1 MAEAIINDQYL
12 TDIAEAIRNKIGTI
26 EKYLP
31 SEMAEAI
38 RSISAGSGGT
48 DDTFQRLAIGL
59 TDVSIDLGTA
69 TSVPSGVVPEK
80 VAHVTGLEV
89 TKVEDFAF
97 TNENSNNTSTNYHT
111 KYKLKDFNFP
121 KLTTIGKYAFSCD
134 EDLTSIELPDTV
146 TTIGVCAFRWCIKAA
161 AFHLPDGVKAVPD
174 YCFYECINLEINA
187 LPDSIETIGT
197 YAFSVCKK
205 LSISGLPAG
214 VKKIGDYAFSESSL
228 SGEIAIGRGVSVGQY
243 AFQNCTGITKA
254 VLPEDMDSI
263 PGSLF
268 SGCTALAEV
277 SIPGAVKIIYSYAFR
292 NCSSLTAIEF
302 PDTLEQV
309 YGYAF
314 YNCKLLN
321 FTTFPKSLKTLYNYA
336 FYGCLALTSITFQE
350 KPEKTSSISSSAFSN
365 CTNLLDIYVPWKE
378 GEYSNAPWGAT
389 KATVHYETKFD
400 VHTLS
405 LEVPSMI
412 TSTVGSTAQCTLTFD
427 TNYPKDDQAAM
438 NWELTAG
445 SEYASIDEN
454 GLITMTALAPD
465 ATVIT
470 VKVTSKYNA
479 DLTETKSLQA
489 FNCGFEVELNDGQFV
504 DSGTQVDGHTVYK
517 SDAKSYHID
526 NGISRAKVTIWG
538 YSSFTVMARSYGE
551 NNYDYLEIGPLD
563 AENITRDSSTHVLT
577 LKGKYSSST
586 YTKYTFENISS
597 GRHSFEIIY
606 SKDSSQSSYDDR
618 GYFYIPDQ
626 G

>member
-1 MAEAIINDQYL
+1 M
-12 TDIAEAIRNKIGTI
+12 
-26 EKYLP
+26 
-31 SEMAEAI
+31 
-38 RSISAGSGGT
+38 
-48 DDTFQRLAIGL
+48 
-59 TDVSIDLGTA
+59 
-69 TSVPSGVVPEK
+69 
-80 VAHVTGLEV
+80 
-89 TKVEDFAF
+89 
-97 TNENSNNTSTNYHT
+97 
-111 KYKLKDFNFP
+111 
-121 KLTTIGKYAFSCD
+121 
-134 EDLTSIELPDTV
+134 
-146 TTIGVCAFRWCIKAA
+146 
-161 AFHLPDGVKAVPD
+161 
-174 YCFYECINLEINA
+174 
-187 LPDSIETIGT
+187 
-197 YAFSVCKK
+197 
-205 LSISGLPAG
+205 
-214 VKKIGDYAFSESSL
+214 
-228 SGEIAIGRGVSVGQY
+228 
-243 AFQNCTGITKA
+243 
-254 VLPEDMDSI
+254 
-263 PGSLF
+263 
-268 SGCTALAEV
+268 AEV